1 MICCRA
7 VFRMDHLLKKGLF
20 HYILFKNTLLN
31 KIILATHLNRTE
43 QGFPAPPHAS
53 SRLLLS
59 RALRGRELGCYL
71 WVHVPRLRRSATR
84 PWSLCR
90 VAGRTP
96 RSPSPPPAALAHA
109 AAGSRHG
116 ERLRQ
121 CLRGVAASSLGSL
134 SLVISMRQKE
144 ASIHVSCLKL
154 MAHSYFI

>member
-1 MICCRA
+1 MGARA
-7 VFRMDHLLKKGLF
+7 AASALGDASLV
-20 HYILFKNTLLN
+20 TLPGGGAHAPLS
-31 KIILATHLNRTE
+31 
-43 QGFPAPPHAS
+43 FPAA
-53 SRLLLS
+53 
-59 RALRGRELGCYL
+59 
-71 WVHVPRLRRSATR
+71 
-84 PWSLCR
+84 
-90 VAGRTP
+90 
-96 RSPSPPPAALAHA
+96 AALAHA